1 MEIDMG
7 HFFKSVLGMA
17 TVGALAFSF
26 AGFAE
31 AGCKGRHCKQDR
43 YGNDE
48 GYGYVTAQATFG
60 GRTVTAPI
68 RPGRW
73 GDEVLI
79 PGGTWVDCEKT
90 CEYTL
95 RRLTVDFW
103 DGVGKDGFV
112 GPGYFRYDFDLDT
125 GQAYR
130 RGPALFGRY

>member
-1 MEIDMG
+1 MG
-7 HFFKSVLGMA
+7 HFIKSVLSA
-17 TVGALAFSF
+17 AAVSALAFSF
-26 AGFAE
+26 TGIAE

-43 YGNDE
+43 YGDE
-48 GYGYVTAQATFG
+48 GQGYVTAYSTFG
-60 GRTVTAPI
+60 QRTVTAPV

-79 PGGTWVDCEKT
+79 PGGSWVDCEKT

-103 DGVGKDGFV
+103 DGVGQNGTIT
-112 GPGYFRYDFDLDT
+112 PGYFRYDLDLDT
-125 GQAYR
+125 GQTYR